1 MMKKILVILFFTTL
15 ASNGQQ
21 IISIDQEP
29 LMISENTIN
38 YLTENGYEGSLFGA
52 YSQLINVDFNNDD
65 YLDVITMIAGNP
77 YLPSILSV
85 FIWDNENGKFVE
97 DHNFLT
103 VVEGESALWEDC
115 IGDFNGDGL
124 TDLYVPVGN
133 YHGEPGLQPDYYPY
147 DDSMNMPG
155 HLFLNNGSG
164 FDSQYIDDS
173 MHDGYGFPNYERGF
187 VLDIDND
194 GESEIVIPSINQHP
208 ENTPANNFLSTKYH
222 VNSNNE
228 ISYEFIYQW
237 EDTYNTS
244 SGFYMASHSVI
255 LRDYNNRIYVLYP
268 GNEEWSSNGPY
279 MYPEVS
285 VYSKEKDDQGN
296 FILLDKFRLERGDD
310 INNQDSFVNRDTF
323 YIQDLDHDGFE
334 EFIIQMYT
342 LDAVPHGGLHIFD
355 YQGNEITSDWFH
367 GIEYL
372 GNSANGFYVN
382 DFNGDGFQDILMVDV
397 YTDNYNE
404 SVFFLNN
411 NGQNFVLKTVEV
423 EPNQGW
429 SFPVDTNQDGI
440 YEILK
445 FGSNSSDNADF
456 SYNIH
461 LNYLDFTDALAVEN
475 ESKNSISIFPTI
487 SSNNINFRGNEEILN
502 VIVFDILGNQLI
514 KTITKNQLDIS
525 HLAKGIYLINVW
537 EGKNSSTHK
546 FIKE

>member
-1 MMKKILVILFFTTL
+1 
-15 ASNGQQ
+15 
-21 IISIDQEP
+21 
-29 LMISENTIN
+29 
-38 YLTENGYEGSLFGA
+38 
-52 YSQLINVDFNNDD
+52 
-65 YLDVITMIAGNP
+65 
-77 YLPSILSV
+77 
-85 FIWDNENGKFVE
+85 
-97 DHNFLT
+97 
-103 VVEGESALWEDC
+103 
-115 IGDFNGDGL
+115 
-124 TDLYVPVGN
+124 
-133 YHGEPGLQPDYYPY
+133 
-147 DDSMNMPG
+147 
-155 HLFLNNGSG
+155 
-164 FDSQYIDDS
+164 

-228 ISYEFIYQW
+228 ISHEFIYQW

-285 VYSKEKDDQGN
+285 VYSKEKDDEGN
-296 FILLDKFRLERGDD
+296 FILLDKFRLERGND
-310 INNQDSFVNRDTF
+310 INNQDAFVNRDTF

-475 ESKNSISIFPTI
+475 ELKNSISIFPTI